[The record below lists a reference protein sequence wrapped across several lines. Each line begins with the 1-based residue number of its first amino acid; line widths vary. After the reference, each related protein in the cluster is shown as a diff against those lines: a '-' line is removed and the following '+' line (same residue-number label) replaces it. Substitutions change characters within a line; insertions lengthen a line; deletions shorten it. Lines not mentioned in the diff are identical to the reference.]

1 MSETRDLVRDAAERL
16 FEKHCG
22 AETMR
27 RADGGEFPQAL
38 WRALTEA
45 GYAAALVP
53 ENAGGAGLEMSDA
66 LSLLVSAGRHAVPAP
81 LAETMLA
88 GWLLSAAGIPMW
100 EGSPAAMGP
109 LSVAPVR
116 EGDVLTAKRDGAGW
130 RIEGTATRV
139 PWARQCGTIA
149 VLADF
154 DGKGIVALVA
164 AADCA
169 IKDGHNVAGEP
180 RDELVFSGTK
190 SLQAGTSPISAGA
203 LRAMGA
209 VMRSAQMAG
218 ALQSIL
224 ETSVQYACE
233 RVQFGRPIGRF
244 QAERL
249 LVVTL
254 VAFVLVAAVLLWF
267 ATRISNRIRRLS
279 DEAEAAIDAASR
291 DLESPAVAAAKIR
304 TGEAAGIGAAIAH
317 QVHGA
322 IGFTQ
327 EHRLHYS
334 TRRLWSWRDE
344 FGNEAYWARKLGG
357 VVAAAGADRLWHG
370 ITAAR

>member
-22 AETMR
+22 ADTMR

-45 GYAAALVP
+45 GYSTALVP
-53 ENAGGAGLEMSDA
+53 ENAGGAGLEMADA

-88 GWLLSAAGIPMW
+88 GWLLSAAGIPMP
-100 EGSPAAMGP
+100 EGPI
-109 LSVAPVR
+109 SVAPVR
-116 EGDVLTAKRDGAGW
+116 EGDVLTAKREGGGW
-130 RIEGTATRV
+130 RIDGTASRV

-149 VLADF
+149 VLAEAG
-154 DGKGIVALVA
+154 GKSIVALVA

-180 RDELVFSGTK
+180 RDDLVFSGTK
-190 SLQAGTSPISAGA
+190 SLQAGASRISTGA
-203 LRAMGA
+203 LRALGA
-209 VMRSAQMAG
+209 VMRSVQMAG

-224 ETSVQYACE
+224 ETSVQYARE

-244 QAERL
+244 QAVQQNLAL
-249 LVVTL
+249 L
-254 VAFVLVAAVLLWF
+254 AGQAAA
-267 ATRISNRIRRLS
+267 ATAA
-279 DEAEAAIDAASR
+279 AEAAIEAASH

-304 TGEAAGIGAAIAH
+304 AGEAAGIGAAIAH

-370 ITAAR
+370 ITAAG

>member
-1 MSETRDLVRDAAERL
+1 MSETRDLVREAAERL
-16 FEKHCG
+16 FEKHCT

-45 GYAAALVP
+45 GYTAALVP
-53 ENAGGAGLEMSDA
+53 ESAGGAGLEMSDA
-66 LSLLVSAGRHAVPAP
+66 LSLLVSAGRHSVPAP

-88 GWLLSAAGIPMW
+88 GWLLSSAGITLP
-100 EGSPAAMGP
+100 EGP
-109 LSVAPVR
+109 LTIAPVR
-116 EGDVLTAKRDGAGW
+116 EGDALIVRRDGTGW

-139 PWARQCGTIA
+139 PWARQCGSIA
-149 VLADF
+149 VLAEIE
-154 DGKGIVALVA
+154 GKCLVALVA

-169 IKDGHNVAGEP
+169 IKEGHNVAGEP
-180 RDELVFSGTK
+180 RDELIFSGAK
-190 SLQAGTSPISAGA
+190 SLQAGASPISAGA
-203 LRAMGA
+203 MRALGA

-218 ALQSIL
+218 ALQCIL
-224 ETSVQYACE
+224 ATSVQYARE

-244 QAERL
+244 QAVQQNL
-249 LVVTL
+249 
-254 VAFVLVAAVLLWF
+254 AVLAGQAAA
-267 ATRISNRIRRLS
+267 ATAA
-279 DEAEAAIDAASR
+279 AEAAIEAAAH

-304 TGEAAGIGAAIAH
+304 AGEAAGIGAAIAH

-322 IGFTQ
+322 IGFTH

-344 FGNEAYWARKLGG
+344 FGNEAYWARRLGG
-357 VVAAAGADRLWHG
+357 AVAAAGADLLWHG
-370 ITAAR
+370 ITATG

>member
-244 QAERL
+244 QAVQQNLAL
-249 LVVTL
+249 L
-254 VAFVLVAAVLLWF
+254 AGQAAA
-267 ATRISNRIRRLS
+267 ATAA
-279 DEAEAAIDAASR
+279 AEAAIDAASR

>member
-1 MSETRDLVRDAAERL
+1 MGEMRNLIREAAERL

-45 GYAAALVP
+45 GYTAALVP
-53 ENAGGAGLEMSDA
+53 ESAGGAGLEMSDA

-88 GWLLSAAGIPMW
+88 GWLLSAAGIALP
-100 EGSPAAMGP
+100 EGP
-109 LSVAPVR
+109 LAAVGPLTVAPVR
-116 EGDVLTAKRDGAGW
+116 ERDVLTAKRDGAGW

-139 PWARQCGTIA
+139 PWARQCGAIV
-149 VLADF
+149 VLAESE
-154 DGKGIVALVA
+154 GKSVVALVSR
-164 AADCA
+164 ADCA
-169 IKDGHNVAGEP
+169 IKDGHNIAGEP

-190 SLQAGTSPISAGA
+190 SLQAGPSPISAGA
-203 LRAMGA
+203 LRALGA

-218 ALQSIL
+218 ALQSVL

-244 QAERL
+244 QAIQQNL
-249 LVVTL
+249 
-254 VAFVLVAAVLLWF
+254 AVL
-267 ATRISNRIRRLS
+267 AGQAAAAMAA
-279 DEAEAAIDAASR
+279 AEAAIEAAAR
-291 DLESPAVAAAKIR
+291 DLNSMAIAAAKIR
-304 TGEAAGIGAAIAH
+304 AGEAAGIGAAIAH

-344 FGNEAYWARKLGG
+344 FGNEAYWARRLGG
-357 VVAAAGADRLWHG
+357 EVAMAGADRLWQG
-370 ITAAR
+370 ITAAG

>member
-1 MSETRDLVRDAAERL
+1 MSETRDLVCEAAERL
-16 FEKHCG
+16 FAKHCG
-22 AETMR
+22 ADTMR
-27 RADGGEFPQAL
+27 RADGREVPQAR

-53 ENAGGAGLEMSDA
+53 ENAGGAGLEMTDA
-66 LSLLVSAGRHAVPAP
+66 LSLLFSAGRHTVPAP

-88 GWLLSAAGIPMW
+88 GWLLSAAGIPM
-100 EGSPAAMGP
+100 PDGP

-116 EGDVLTAKRDGAGW
+116 EGDVVKASRDGAGW
-130 RIEGTATRV
+130 RLQGTANRV
-139 PWARQCGTIA
+139 PWAARASAIA
-149 VLADF
+149 VLARCEDRNLVVLVAPG
-154 DGKGIVALVA
+154 DCRIVAGANL
-164 AADCA
+164 
-169 IKDGHNVAGEP
+169 AGEP
-180 RDELVFSGTK
+180 RDDVDFSGVSCK
-190 SLQAGTSPISAGA
+190 VAAFAAAGA
-203 LRAMGA
+203 AELLALGA

-224 ETSVQYACE
+224 ETSVQYARE

-244 QAERL
+244 QAVQQNLAL
-249 LVVTL
+249 L
-254 VAFVLVAAVLLWF
+254 AGQAAA
-267 ATRISNRIRRLS
+267 ATAA
-279 DEAEAAIDAASR
+279 AEAAIEAVSR
-291 DLESPAVAAAKIR
+291 DLDSPAVAAGKIR

-344 FGNEAYWARKLGG
+344 FGNEACWARKLGAE
-357 VVAAAGADRLWHG
+357 VAAAGADRLWHG
-370 ITAAR
+370 ITAAG